1 MLRKE
6 MRLHYSSSST
16 ARITTLET
24 LKVRRQTPVA
34 SCVTSRTCGN
44 FRVLLENG
52 TDANARDDNASPFYL
67 AYGLLSGRECAD
79 IVRLLL
85 KLKPEY
91 RSNINAQDNKGQTPF
106 MIATENGEHDVGV
119 RRKGP

>member
-1 MLRKE
+1 MLFLK
-6 MRLHYSSSST
+6 YGADNN
-16 ARITTLET
+16 ARNF
-24 LKVRRQTPVA
+24 KGQTPVA

-52 TDANARDDNASPFYL
+52 TDANARDDNNASPFHL

-91 RSNINAQDNKGQTPF
+91 RSNIDAQDNKGQTPF
-106 MIATENGEHDVGV
+106 MIATENGEHDIGV
-119 RRKGP
+119 RRRGS